1 MVYRLS
7 QNFGAFFLFRLSLDK
22 ISRMRKLFAVAL
34 FIAANFTVIAQRED
48 SLWIKKLSDEILTN
62 GKAYENLR
70 HLTKEIGARLAGSPG
85 MVKAEQWGLKVMEE
99 SGADK
104 AWMQECM
111 VPHWVRGGKDLASAV
126 WGGNDHKNG
135 RLLDIVALGNSMGTG
150 KRGMA
155 EEVIMVSSFDELE
168 KRKEEIK
175 GKIVFYNYK
184 FNPTYIN
191 TFFSYRDA
199 AQYRGQGPSRAAKYG
214 AKAVIVRSMS
224 HAADNNPH
232 TGATRYDSAYAKIPA
247 VAIGLRDAD
256 WLSERVTAGMVRVSL
271 RTSGFFLPDTIG
283 HNIIGELKGTEF
295 PDEIITVGGHLD
307 SWDNCEGA
315 HDDGAGCVQ
324 AMEILRAFK
333 ATGYKPKRTIRFVL
347 FANEENGL
355 RGGNKYAEEAK
366 AKNEKHLMA
375 MESDAGG
382 FTPRSLGFSGS
393 DEQYAKVSAWRSLIE
408 PYGCTEINKGGGGAD
423 IGPLNRALKTPTASF
438 NPDSQRYFDIH
449 HARSDVFEAVNKR
462 ELELGAVNM
471 AAFIYLV
478 DKYGL

>member
-1 MVYRLS
+1 M
-7 QNFGAFFLFRLSLDK
+7 FLFVLGTTVFGQKGDS
-22 ISRMRKLFAVAL
+22 A
-34 FIAANFTVIAQRED
+34 FIKRI
-48 SLWIKKLSDEILTN
+48 SDEILTN

-70 HLTKEIGARLAGSPG
+70 HLTKKIGARLAGSSG
-85 MVKAEQWGLKVMEE
+85 MVKAEQWGLKIMQE

-111 VPHWVRGGKDLASAV
+111 VPHWVRGGKDEAKAISPAFKK
-126 WGGNDHKNG
+126 DIM
-135 RLLDIVALGNSMGTG
+135 LDIVALGNSIGTG
-150 KRGMA
+150 KTGISAEVMLINSFDDLEKKK
-155 EEVIMVSSFDELE
+155 EEV
-168 KRKEEIK
+168 K

-184 FNPTYIN
+184 FNDTYVN
-191 TFFSYRDA
+191 TFLAYRDA
-199 AQYRGQGPSRAAKYG
+199 NQYRGQGPSRASKYG
-214 AKAVIVRSMS
+214 VKAVIIRSMS

-232 TGATRYDSAYAKIPA
+232 TGSTRYDSAYAKIPA

-256 WLSERVTAGMVRVSL
+256 WLGKQLEKGRVSVSL
-271 RTSGFFLPDTIG
+271 KTNGHFLPDTIG
-283 HNIIGELKGTEF
+283 HNVIGELKGTEF

-324 AMEILRAFK
+324 TMEILRTFK
-333 ATGYKPKRTIRFVL
+333 ALGYQPKRTIRFVL

-355 RGGNKYAEEAK
+355 RGGNKYADEAK
-366 AKNEKHLMA
+366 AKGEKHIFAL
-375 MESDAGG
+375 ESDAGG
-382 FTPRSLGFSGS
+382 FTPRALGFTGS
-393 DEQYAKVSAWRSLIE
+393 DEQFKKFVSWKELIA
-408 PYGCTEINKGGGGAD
+408 PYGCNEFVKGGGGAD
-423 IGPLNRALKTPTASF
+423 IGPLNRVLKTPMASL

-471 AAFIYLV
+471 AALIYLV

>member
-1 MVYRLS
+1 
-7 QNFGAFFLFRLSLDK
+7 
-22 ISRMRKLFAVAL
+22 MRKLFAAAL
-34 FIAANFTVIAQRED
+34 LLAATFTAFAQKED
-48 SLWIKKLSDEILTN
+48 SLWIKKFSDEILSN

-70 HLTKEIGARLAGSPG
+70 HLTKQIGARLAGSPG
-85 MVKAEQWGLKVMEE
+85 MVKAEQWGLKVMQE
-99 SGADK
+99 SGADR

-126 WGGNDHKNG
+126 WSGSDHKNG
-135 RLLDIVALGNSMGTG
+135 RMLDIVALGNSVGTG
-150 KRGMA
+150 KKGMA

-168 KRKEEIK
+168 RRKEEVK
-175 GKIVFYNYK
+175 GRIVFYNYK

-199 AQYRGQGPSRAAKYG
+199 SQYRGQGPSRAAKYG

-247 VAIGLRDAD
+247 VAIGLKDAD
-256 WLSERVTAGMVRVSL
+256 WLSERVTAGTVKVSL
-271 RTSGFFLPDTIG
+271 RTSGYFLPDTIG

-295 PDEIITVGGHLD
+295 PEEIITVGGHLD

-324 AMEILRAFK
+324 TIEILRAFK

-366 AKNEKHLMA
+366 EKNEKHLMA

-393 DEQYAKVSAWRSLIE
+393 DEQYAKVAAWRSLIS